1 MRGGIELYVGIID
14 AARTTAS
21 YDACWAI
28 LSPDEKLRAAR
39 FVFAQHRQHYVLAH
53 GLLRYALSDAAP
65 QIAPP
70 DWSFRTDRYGRPFVA
85 GPANPEQL
93 YFNLSHTD
101 GCVACVVSGYERI
114 GLDVERIQERALLL
128 ETAATAFSAEEMQS
142 LRDLAGDEL
151 TERFFTYWTVR
162 EAFLKAKGRGLDFP
176 LNAFSIHVSGD
187 SRVEL
192 KCSASIDENPAAWR
206 FMIDAPSLWH
216 RLAIADGSGAKD
228 LAIVR
233 HPWPV

>member
-1 MRGGIELYVGIID
+1 MRGGIELYVGIINEAR
-14 AARTTAS
+14 AAAS

-39 FVFAQHRQHYVLAH
+39 FIFAPHRQHYVLAH
-53 GLLRYALSDAAP
+53 GLLRNALSDAAR
-65 QIAPP
+65 QIAPSE
-70 DWSFRTDRYGRPFVA
+70 WSFRFDRYGRPFVA
-85 GPANPEQL
+85 GPADPEQL
-93 YFNLSHTD
+93 YFSLSHTD
-101 GCVACVVSGYERI
+101 GCVACVVSGYEEI
-114 GLDVERIQERALLL
+114 GVDVERVQERAFLL
-128 ETAATAFSAEEMQS
+128 ETAATAFSAEEMQC
-142 LRDLAGDEL
+142 LRELTGDEL
-151 TERFFTYWTVR
+151 IERFFTYWTLR

-187 SRVEL
+187 RMEL
-192 KCSASIDENPAAWR
+192 TCGPSIDEDPARWHFA
-206 FMIDAPSLWH
+206 IDAPSPLH

>member
-14 AARTTAS
+14 QARLEAS
-21 YDACWAI
+21 YDACRAI

-39 FVFAQHRQHYVLAH
+39 FVFARHRQHYVLAH

-65 QIAPP
+65 QIAPSE
-70 DWSFRTDRYGRPFVA
+70 WSFRTDRYGRPFVA

-101 GCVACVVSGYERI
+101 GCVACVVSGYEAV
-114 GLDVERIQERALLL
+114 GVDVECVQDRAFLM
-128 ETAATAFSAEEMQS
+128 ETAATAFSAEEVQL
-142 LRDLAGDEL
+142 LRGLAGDEL
-151 TERFFTYWTVR
+151 IERFFAYWTVR

-176 LNAFSIHVSGD
+176 LDAFSMHVSADGIT
-187 SRVEL
+187 L
-192 KCSASIDENPAAWR
+192 NCGPSIDDNPARWR
-206 FMIDAPSLWH
+206 FAIDVPSPSH
-216 RLAIADGSGAKD
+216 RLAIADGSGVKD

-233 HPWPV
+233 HSWPV